1 MALNNQKKQ
10 AQNEPEFVQRPTALD
25 FKKIEKLK
33 ELILQNVEKQN
44 VVTYTQY
51 TKSLVKQYLMNPSSY
66 RQQLIGVSRLLWRV
80 STLYKKIILYYAT
93 MPLYNYNIVQKMEFT
108 KSPNVKKIS
117 KDYENV
123 LKRINKFNFKN
134 EFANAVALAIRD
146 GVYCGFVYDYEENG
160 MFLHMLPVEYY
171 RIRGKNEAGQWVV
184 AFDMTYFSQ
193 GNNIIFVEGINGD
206 VTGCWDQVFVD
217 AWREYSKDKQ
227 NKRWL
232 ILPSSRTITILG
244 GMDDEYAHPL
254 PLFTG
259 IFTDLLEIIDY
270 TQLLADRTELE
281 NYKLLLLGI
290 PLIDGDVTDDFKIS
304 IEYAKAYQEAIQD
317 ITPSLV
323 GVGLLPGLSVD
334 TVSFSN
340 NTTADT
346 TDIVSTSIKN
356 LYKTVGV
363 SEPVVSSGDADS
375 AAGIK
380 NSIANDSAY
389 TFLLIKRLESN
400 FQYYIDKNISDN
412 YIFSIL
418 RQTWYNEGEFIEN
431 ARQSATLGSSALVF
445 LESQG
450 YTPYE
455 AYCQILFE
463 NAIGIKD
470 IMKPLLS
477 SYNTSNLNDNENGRP
492 RADDDDISSS
502 GERSRNKSDE
512 NA

>member
-1 MALNNQKKQ
+1 MQ
-10 AQNEPEFVQRPTALD
+10 
-25 FKKIEKLK
+25 
-33 ELILQNVEKQN
+33 
-44 VVTYTQY
+44 
-51 TKSLVKQYLMNPSSY
+51 LV
-66 RQQLIGVSRLLWRV
+66 GVSRFLWRV

-108 KSPNVKKIS
+108 KTPNAKKIT
-117 KDYENV
+117 KDYEAI
-123 LKRINKFNFKN
+123 LKHINKFNFKD
-134 EFANAVALAIRD
+134 EFSNAIALAIRD
-146 GVYCGFVYDYEENG
+146 GVYAGFMYDNQENG

-171 RIRGKNEAGQWVV
+171 KIRGKNQAGQWVI
-184 AFDMTYFSQ
+184 AFDMTYFSK

-206 VTGCWDQVFVD
+206 VSGCWDEVWIQ
-217 AWREYSKDKQ
+217 AWREYNNDKQ
-227 NKRWL
+227 GHRWF
-232 ILPSSRTITILG
+232 IVPPEKTIVLMA
-244 GMDDEYAHPL
+244 GMYDEFETPL

-270 TQLLADRTELE
+270 NQLLADRTELE

-304 IEYAKAYQEAIQD
+304 IEYAKAYQEAIED

-346 TDIVSTSIKN
+346 ADIVSTSIKN

-363 SEPVVSSGDADS
+363 SEPVVSSGDSDS

-389 TFLLIKRLESN
+389 TFLLIKRLEAN
-400 FQYYIDKNISDN
+400 FQYYIDQNISDN

-418 RQTWYNEGEFIEN
+418 RQTWYNEEVFIEN
-431 ARQSATLGSSALVF
+431 AR
-445 LESQG
+445 
-450 YTPYE
+450 
-455 AYCQILFE
+455 
-463 NAIGIKD
+463 
-470 IMKPLLS
+470 
-477 SYNTSNLNDNENGRP
+477 
-492 RADDDDISSS
+492 
-502 GERSRNKSDE
+502 
-512 NA
+512 